1 MDGSKAT
8 LNDWTAQAVRR
19 KNHAIEI
26 EGTTVLDRSLG
37 PIQARTLRWV
47 GAFIGL
53 LIFALPLMF
62 GGVHSAVY
70 APAEIGVFL
79 GATVLV
85 WMFGAELYDAA
96 LARSAFKLFLVTA
109 GIFLSYAVAR
119 IALGLWTESA
129 VHPVLGGETSYAT
142 IVGGISWL
150 REVLFFVG
158 AVVCARALILLKPE
172 YSPRLES
179 CIVTAGAIT
188 AFVGLAHWFYDNGKL
203 FWFFE
208 PENVFISQ
216 RARWPFVNSNHLAC
230 FLIPSLFLLAARCFT
245 AASGLRALTV
255 SQRTGKTKSF
265 SDLMADQRVQRR
277 IVSLTVDGALLLAV
291 LLCIIATLSRGVWLS
306 TVVGIVTF
314 IVFDRLSRPKL
325 PPAET
330 AAVHVAPGPKTGR
343 RRSRR
348 HRSNTPVSAFTMS
361 PQVWARLKFF
371 TVAILCLGVYLFL
384 RDRGAE
390 LIESRIEYGLLHSK
404 EDMRFQLLADTWP
417 LIVAHPWFGLG
428 VGSWASAY
436 AEVMSPLLAGIT
448 PVYLHNDPAQLL
460 AETGLFGFVIV
471 LGGLGALVIK
481 GARAI
486 FASPHRLTLI
496 ALVAAL
502 TTTFISTAFDFHL
515 RIPAIVIQLG
525 VIIGLLIDFTD
536 RAAR

>member
-1 MDGSKAT
+1 
-8 LNDWTAQAVRR
+8 
-19 KNHAIEI
+19 
-26 EGTTVLDRSLG
+26 
-37 PIQARTLRWV
+37 
-47 GAFIGL
+47 
-53 LIFALPLMF
+53 
-62 GGVHSAVY
+62 
-70 APAEIGVFL
+70 
-79 GATVLV
+79 
-85 WMFGAELYDAA
+85 
-96 LARSAFKLFLVTA
+96 
-109 GIFLSYAVAR
+109 
-119 IALGLWTESA
+119 
-129 VHPVLGGETSYAT
+129 
-142 IVGGISWL
+142 
-150 REVLFFVG
+150 
-158 AVVCARALILLKPE
+158 
-172 YSPRLES
+172 
-179 CIVTAGAIT
+179 
-188 AFVGLAHWFYDNGKL
+188 
-203 FWFFE
+203 
-208 PENVFISQ
+208 
-216 RARWPFVNSNHLAC
+216 
-230 FLIPSLFLLAARCFT
+230 
-245 AASGLRALTV
+245 
-255 SQRTGKTKSF
+255 
-265 SDLMADQRVQRR
+265 
-277 IVSLTVDGALLLAV
+277 
-291 LLCIIATLSRGVWLS
+291 
-306 TVVGIVTF
+306 
-314 IVFDRLSRPKL
+314 
-325 PPAET
+325 
-330 AAVHVAPGPKTGR
+330 
-343 RRSRR
+343 
-348 HRSNTPVSAFTMS
+348 MS